1 MLGGLWST
9 ILGLVSG
16 IVSIIA
22 QVLEKIKKDELINQG
37 REREQADIAKEEI
50 NVNREQTEI
59 LTKDQTREETVKKL
73 DDGTF

>member
-22 QVLEKIKKDELINQG
+22 QVLEKIKKDELIRQG
-37 REREQADIAKEEI
+37 REQEQADIAKEEI
-50 NVNREQTEI
+50 NVNRQQTEI

-73 DDGTF
+73 EDGNF